1 MLVCYMPIQKGDEIE
16 LKLCLVAD
24 KPDVFSL
31 PVEIDKLDLTGAAVL
46 RVGPDEACV
55 VLQDPAD
62 NQMIISA
69 MIPARIYLTPN
80 LSQFPGINTQHLK
93 VVKYDDGSYR
103 TYFSRDK
110 IKWEE
115 WVANQERK

>member
-1 MLVCYMPIQKGDEIE
+1 MLICYMPIRNGNETD

-24 KPDVFSL
+24 KPDELSL

-46 RVGPDEACV
+46 RVGPEEACV
-55 VLQDPAD
+55 VLQDPSD

-80 LSQFPGINTQHLK
+80 LSQFPGINTQHIK
-93 VVKYDDGSYR
+93 VIKYNDGTYR
-103 TYFSRDK
+103 TYYSRDK
-110 IKWEE
+110 VE
-115 WVANQERK
+115 WVEWIANQERK